1 MLLLDT
7 SRQRSMGPD
16 ADHRA
21 SRGNQEA
28 VVLTEKQNPSLSI
41 IIPCYN
47 EEKNLE
53 RGVLDE
59 VQHYLAQQAFSW
71 EVIIVDDESTDRSRS
86 LVQDFVEGEAGFS
99 LCDIPHGGKP
109 AAIWAGIQAAIGD
122 SLLFTDMDQ
131 STPLR
136 ELDKLLPWYDQGF
149 DVVIGS
155 RSTVR
160 EGSSLVRKAGS
171 VVFLTVRRLFLL
183 RDIIDTQ
190 CGFKLCRRSVA
201 LEIFPHLEFL
211 RQEEQAVGWKVTA
224 YDVEFLHLVEKAGYK
239 IKEVDVL
246 WSNRDQSDT
255 KSQKG
260 DLARYLNES
269 IQMAQQVFRVKRNQ
283 LKGLYDEI

>member
-1 MLLLDT
+1 M
-7 SRQRSMGPD
+7 
-16 ADHRA
+16 
-21 SRGNQEA
+21 
-28 VVLTEKQNPSLSI
+28 LTEKQNLSLSI

-59 VQHYLAQQAFSW
+59 VQRFLAQQGFSW
-71 EVIIVDDESTDRSRS
+71 EVIIINDESTDRSKS
-86 LVQDFVEGEAGFS
+86 LVEDFVEGKDGFS
-99 LCDIPHGGKP
+99 LRNIPHGGKP
-109 AAIWAGIQAAIGD
+109 SAIWAGIQAATGEG
-122 SLLFTDMDQ
+122 LLFTDMDQ
-131 STPLR
+131 STPLS
-136 ELDKLLPWYDQGF
+136 ELGRLLPWYDQGF

-160 EGSSLVRKAGS
+160 EGSSLVRKTGS
-171 VVFLTVRRLFLL
+171 IVFLTIRRLFLL

-190 CGFKLCRRSVA
+190 CGFKLCRRQVA

-211 RQEEQAVGWKVTA
+211 RQEEEAVGWKVTA
-224 YDVEFLHLVEKAGYK
+224 YDVEFLHLVEKAGYT
-239 IKEVDVL
+239 IKEVQVL

-260 DLARYLNES
+260 DISRYLNES
-269 IQMAQQVFRVKRNQ
+269 LQMAQQVFRVKRNQ